1 LQCGQEHQGFSLKYS
16 FVPYQH
22 FSLVLHV
29 RKVTLDV
36 SKILNDLVGYIHKG
50 PSEQLLSIPKVI
62 IFSVTI
68 TVHWAIEVVQRCCWV
83 TQILL
88 KTIQNW
94 GSTFHMA
101 LCCYVWSRS
110 ILFQVQFL
118 WMDVCCF
125 SFSFMLVT
133 WKKSHGFVQHFLE
146 VFFSV
151 FAVLN

>member
-1 LQCGQEHQGFSLKYS
+1 MWPRAKYS

-36 SKILNDLVGYIHKG
+36 SQIFNDLVGYLHKG
-50 PSEQLLSIPKVI
+50 LSEQLLSIPKVS

-68 TVHWAIEVVQRCCWV
+68 TVHWAIEVVQRCWV

-94 GSTFHMA
+94 GSTFYTA
-101 LCCYVWSRS
+101 LGCYVWSRS

-125 SFSFMLVT
+125 SFSFILVI
-133 WKKSHGFVQHFLE
+133 WKKSHGFVE

>member
-16 FVPYQH
+16 FVRYQYS
-22 FSLVLHV
+22 SLVLHV

-36 SKILNDLVGYIHKG
+36 SKIFNDLVGCLHKG
-50 PSEQLLSIPKVI
+50 LSEHLLSIPKVI

-68 TVHWAIEVVQRCCWV
+68 TVHRAIEVVQRCWV

-94 GSTFHMA
+94 GSTFCMA
-101 LCCYVWSRS
+101 LGCYVWSRS

-125 SFSFMLVT
+125 SFSFILVI
-133 WKKSHGFVQHFLE
+133 WKNSHGFVQGFVE